1 VEVDPPAA
9 RALAREQLR
18 AVERETDR
26 LGSSRDWAIMV
37 LLLRTGLR
45 IGELADLDVG
55 DLRLTQ
61 RTGDLVVRHG
71 KGDRRRVVPLSRS
84 ARGALRAWRTDRER
98 HPSNPARDEG
108 PLWLSR
114 RGQRLSMR
122 SISKL
127 VAGVMAAAG
136 VQESAHGL
144 RHTVAT
150 RLVREHRRD
159 LVLVADILGHADVK
173 TTRRYA
179 RSELEDRRAALEELD
194 RG

>member
-1 VEVDPPAA
+1 MSYAEGLGVEARPGPPSYSRTWFAECA
-9 RALAREQLR
+9 GP
-18 AVERETDR
+18 ERE
-26 LGSSRDWAIMV
+26 
-37 LLLRTGLR
+37 
-45 IGELADLDVG
+45 
-55 DLRLTQ
+55 
-61 RTGDLVVRHG
+61 
-71 KGDRRRVVPLSRS
+71 RVPG
-84 ARGALRAWRTDRER
+84 GALRAWRTDRER

>member
-1 VEVDPPAA
+1 
-9 RALAREQLR
+9 
-18 AVERETDR
+18 
-26 LGSSRDWAIMV
+26 MV

-45 IGELADLDVG
+45 IGEVSELDASDV
-55 DLRLTQ
+55 RLTQ
-61 RTGDLVVRHG
+61 RTGELVVRHG
-71 KGDRRRVVPLSRS
+71 KGDRRRIVPLSRS
-84 ARGALRAWRTDRER
+84 ARTALRAWRTDRER
-98 HPSNPARDEG
+98 HPSNPACDEG

-114 RGQRLSMR
+114 AGRRLSVR

-136 VQESAHGL
+136 VGESAHGL

-150 RLVREHRRD
+150 QLVREHRRD
-159 LVLVADILGHADVK
+159 LVLVADILGHVDVK